1 MRIVIG
7 EDQVLLREGL
17 VRLLEEQGH
26 EVVGSAGD
34 GPDMVRKAKAHRPD
48 IVIADVRMPP
58 SQTDEGM
65 RAALEIRAAEP
76 SIGILVLSH
85 HVEVRYA
92 LELLAHD
99 ATGVGYLLKQRV
111 ADLDRFFAALER
123 INAGGS
129 VIDPEVVS
137 AMLGRAQRDPV
148 DRLTPRQ
155 REVLTLMAEGRT
167 NAGIAEELVITEKAV
182 AKHVAAI
189 FEALGLPPSADGNR
203 RVLAVIQYLS
213 R

>member
-17 VRLLEEQGH
+17 VRLVEEEGH
-26 EVVGSAGD
+26 EVVGTAGD

-48 IVIADVRMPP
+48 VVIADVRMPP
-58 SQTDEGM
+58 SQTDEGL
-65 RAALEIRAAEP
+65 RAALEIRAADP

-92 LELLAHD
+92 LELLADD

-137 AMLGRAQRDPV
+137 AMIGRAQRDPV
-148 DRLTPRQ
+148 DMLTPRQ
-155 REVLTLMAEGRT
+155 REVLALMAEGRT
-167 NAGIAEELVITEKAV
+167 NAGIAEALVITEKAV

-189 FEALGLPPSADGNR
+189 LEALGLPPSAEGNR
-203 RVLAVIQYLS
+203 RVLAVIRYLS